1 LLAGQRQL
9 RGPHVAPARKERL
22 RLRIAAGPYLLD
34 HYIRPALPRFLER
47 HDDIVLDFLPPG
59 AAKHMHLAVR
69 TGEADLA
76 VFTGAR
82 AARRLAGAELIGETP
97 CSIYGISRFAR
108 LAARGSE
115 AVASLPFILPL
126 EGTGMERW

>member
-59 AAKHMHLAVR
+59 AAKHMHLAV
-69 TGEADLA
+69 
-76 VFTGAR
+76 FTGAR

-97 CSIYGISRFAR
+97 CSIYGIARFAR